1 MEASWLKA
9 CARVPKQWA
18 ASISFMTRVLSM
30 PTLQVCFERNIHSRT
45 LEDIQAAE
53 KQWEPAPPSYPHLDA
68 ASLLRPSS
76 KPQVCAR
83 PSDSTP
89 VHLLLSVHVAHTRQL
104 MLLLEAI
111 QPLVGQ
117 SLAGSRVKRSA
128 SATLCRCKFWH
139 VQAAIPTLVEEALC
153 NVTLE
158 NPLLKIFLLCRRAS
172 RRCTWK
178 MRAVMRRHS
187 RTQMQPPLLVLA
199 EAGEAIDRN
208 LAFLP
213 PADAFFK
220 SSSVYQQQSCR
231 LQRKAWFKR

>member
-1 MEASWLKA
+1 
-9 CARVPKQWA
+9 
-18 ASISFMTRVLSM
+18 M

-76 KPQVCAR
+76 KPQVWVR

-89 VHLLLSVHVAHTRQL
+89 VHLLLSVHMGTHKVIDAAPGGDSTAR
-104 MLLLEAI
+104 AT
-111 QPLVGQ
+111 VGQ
-117 SLAGSRVKRSA
+117 NLAGSYVRRAA
-128 SATLCRCKFWH
+128 SATLCCFKYWH
-139 VQAAIPTLVEEALC
+139 VQAAIPLRMKKSLC
-153 NVTLE
+153 NITLE
-158 NPLLKIFLLCRRAS
+158 NPSPKIILLCRRAS

-187 RTQMQPPLLVLA
+187 RTQMQPPLLVPA

-208 LAFLP
+208 LAFRL
-213 PADAFFK
+213 PADAFSK
-220 SSSVYQQQSCR
+220 SSSVVQ
-231 LQRKAWFKR
+231 